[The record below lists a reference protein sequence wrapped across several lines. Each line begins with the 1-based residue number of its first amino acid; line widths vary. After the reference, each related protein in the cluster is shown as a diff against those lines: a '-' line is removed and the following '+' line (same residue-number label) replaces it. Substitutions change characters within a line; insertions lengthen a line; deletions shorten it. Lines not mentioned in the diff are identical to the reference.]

1 MAQRLKSIT
10 LRGFKTIKELKDF
23 QPGPVTVLIGPNGAG
38 KSNFISFF
46 RLLSWALVPPGQ
58 LQEHVA
64 KLGGASAILHDG
76 PQRTRDIE
84 AQLVLATE
92 NDPIY
97 PILGRP
103 SEQAEY
109 SFRLGY
115 AAGDTLIY
123 TEEKYRSLQDGGQ
136 LEAPWTIFTAGH
148 REPELIKAAEGGAT
162 VPSTIPSTTKGF
174 VRRVA
179 ERGRAEETA
188 KTILALLQKLVVHQF
203 HDTSEGSRIRQKWSI
218 EDGRS
223 LKEDGG
229 NLAPFLYRLQQQY
242 SMYYARI
249 LETIRLILPFF
260 AEFELKPE
268 FGKLLLA
275 WRERGTDRVF
285 TASQAA
291 DGMLRIMA
299 LVALLQQPEFDL
311 PDVVLLDEPELG
323 LHPYAIEVLAGLIR
337 SASQHAQV
345 ILATQS
351 VSLVDRFT
359 PEDIVVVN
367 RTARESTFDRH
378 TEAELHA
385 WLEEYTLSELWEKNV
400 IGGRPS

>member
-23 QPGPVTVLIGPNGAG
+23 QPGPLTVLIGPNGAG

-58 LQEHVA
+58 LQEQVA
-64 KLGGASAILHDG
+64 KLGGASSILHDG

-84 AQLVLATE
+84 AHVVLTK
-92 NDPIY
+92 DDY
-97 PILGRP
+97 
-103 SEQAEY
+103 EY
-109 SFRLGY
+109 DYIFRWAF
-115 AAGDTLIY
+115 AAGDIFIY
-123 TEEKYRSLQDGGQ
+123 TTESFRYSWRNMDDVWRTPGV
-136 LEAPWTIFTAGH
+136 GH
-148 REPELIKAAEGGAT
+148 REPELIKSAEGGDAT
-162 VPSTIPSTTKGF
+162 A
-174 VRRVA
+174 R
-179 ERGRAEETA
+179 
-188 KTILALLQKLVVHQF
+188 TILDILQKLVVHQF
-203 HDTSEGSRIRQKWSI
+203 HDTSQGSRIRQRWNI

-223 LKEDGG
+223 LKEDAG

-242 SMYYARI
+242 PKYYARI

-260 AEFELKPE
+260 ADFELKPE

-311 PDVVLLDEPELG
+311 PDVVILDEPELG

-367 RTARESTFDRH
+367 RTARESTFDRQ